1 MSLKNMTQSKAKDLV
16 ESQDRL
22 EVTIEA
28 LMRKMD
34 KLSIEIISVHDVPS
48 HNEKEVKRSTR
59 QAFSPPHKSI
69 VENSDD
75 DDDDDIVNHKRK
87 SRTHQNSIN
96 KTRPRR
102 EFGGRFCPN
111 KEFNQRMIFYDHDGL
126 DCDLGSIKLK
136 IIAF

>member
-16 ESQDRL
+16 ERQDRL

-59 QAFSPPHKSI
+59 QALSPPHKSI

-75 DDDDDIVNHKRK
+75 DDDVVNHKRK
-87 SRTHQNSIN
+87 SHTHQNSIN

-111 KEFNQRMIFYDHDGL
+111 KEFNQRMIFYDHGGL